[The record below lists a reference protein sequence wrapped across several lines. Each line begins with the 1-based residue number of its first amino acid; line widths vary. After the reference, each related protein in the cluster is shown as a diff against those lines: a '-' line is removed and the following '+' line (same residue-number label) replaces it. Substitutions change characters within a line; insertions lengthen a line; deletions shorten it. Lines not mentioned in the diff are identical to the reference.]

1 MRYLVKKMEN
11 AAVRCTTTFNLF
23 YSSNCFVYLLTV
35 QATCGLFSYDLEL
48 CFFTSKSYT
57 KYHVTMIQLLT
68 PKQTRAGESAGACVF
83 FRYHSCLWTQH
94 CQYNYLLI
102 IFFRLSFHF
111 QISGLEKKKK
121 TRANTE
127 AIPLS
132 VSESKFTSH
141 AHTDA
146 HKSQKKKGRKQ
157 KKRKSRR
164 KRKRVWF
171 DCLVNGSRQMR
182 ADSAQVKTGSCL
194 RLRQSAGGQVEI
206 HKCKFSPLKS
216 ILIILL

>member
-1 MRYLVKKMEN
+1 MQYLVKKMEN

-35 QATCGLFSYDLEL
+35 QATCGLFSYYLEL
-48 CFFTSKSYT
+48 CFLTSKSYT

-68 PKQTRAGESAGACVF
+68 PKQTRAGESAGACVV

-111 QISGLEKKKK
+111 QVSGLEKKKLEQILK
-121 TRANTE
+121 LYLCLYQRVNSRHTPTRMHTE
-127 AIPLS
+127 
-132 VSESKFTSH
+132 EER
-141 AHTDA
+141 
-146 HKSQKKKGRKQ
+146 QKA

-171 DCLVNGSRQMR
+171 DCLVNGSQQMR

-194 RLRQSAGGQVEI
+194 RLRQNAGGQVEI